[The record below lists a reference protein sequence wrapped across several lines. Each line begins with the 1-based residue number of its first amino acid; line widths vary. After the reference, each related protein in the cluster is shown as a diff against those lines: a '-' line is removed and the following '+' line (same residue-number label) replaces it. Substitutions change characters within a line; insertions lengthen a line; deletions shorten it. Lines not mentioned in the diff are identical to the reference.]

1 MVKGM
6 GSRKVSSPSHQGSSF
21 VSYQERGNKH
31 IAAILPDSD
40 LPAASSATG
49 WAIPE
54 ASLREAELQPV
65 QTWLSV
71 TALPSLR
78 FPSTT
83 RGLALPSDQGWPP
96 LTKRHHHRA
105 TQGCPTLRE
114 LPQGHQGLPKAGTV
128 LGLCSH
134 LPPFIPPSNQ
144 HQHPKIYGRISSYPH
159 LQPDHPATP
168 AGVAIRP

>member
-1 MVKGM
+1 M
-6 GSRKVSSPSHQGSSF
+6 SSPSHQASSF
-21 VSYQERGNKH
+21 MSCQESGNKH
-31 IAAILPDSD
+31 VAAILPDSD
-40 LPAASSATG
+40 LPAASPATG

-54 ASLREAELQPV
+54 ASLQEAELQPV

-105 TQGCPTLRE
+105 TQGCSTLRE
-114 LPQGHQGLPKAGTV
+114 LPQGHQGLPKAGTF

-134 LPPFIPPSNQ
+134 CHRSFLPQTNIST
-144 HQHPKIYGRISSYPH
+144 PK
-159 LQPDHPATP
+159 
-168 AGVAIRP
+168 